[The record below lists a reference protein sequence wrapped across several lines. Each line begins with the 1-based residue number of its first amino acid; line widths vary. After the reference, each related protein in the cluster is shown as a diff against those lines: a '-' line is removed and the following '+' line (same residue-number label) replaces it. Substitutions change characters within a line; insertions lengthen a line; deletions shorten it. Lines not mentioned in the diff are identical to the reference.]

1 MGIEIIRN
9 TLLTITAAATM
20 ISVLIKVFNDLFIE
34 VIKSRY
40 RNVPGQQSIIE
51 CVLKWISAITLVV
64 DAIFVIS
71 CSVMVIF
78 SIINLF
84 NKESVN
90 NYIIKFTRVN
100 MFGVIILLLLIFEFI
115 AIVYVF
121 LSLKIY
127 L

>member
-51 CVLKWISAITLVV
+51 CVLKWIL
-64 DAIFVIS
+64 
-71 CSVMVIF
+71 
-78 SIINLF
+78 
-84 NKESVN
+84 
-90 NYIIKFTRVN
+90 
-100 MFGVIILLLLIFEFI
+100 
-115 AIVYVF
+115 
-121 LSLKIY
+121 
-127 L
+127 

>member
-40 RNVPGQQSIIE
+40 R
-51 CVLKWISAITLVV
+51 